1 MPVVIQPGKTHPMD
15 LVPYAVPFFLLL
27 IVLEF
32 GYGLVRGANTYR
44 INDSINS
51 LSLGML
57 STAIK
62 ILGLDIAGKVFTT
75 IEVHFSLTRLE
86 VCSLWTWVLALLLY
100 DFCYY
105 WFHRISHERTLFW
118 AAHVVHH
125 QSEEFNLTTALR
137 QTSTGFLLTWVFYL
151 PCFVAGVPASVFVTV
166 ASAHLIYQFW
176 IHSRHIP
183 KLGIL
188 EWVLV
193 TASNHRVHH
202 AQNPDYVDKNY
213 GGLLIVWD
221 RLFGTFAE
229 ERDDQAPVYGILGP
243 LRSWNPLWAN
253 LHVYAQMLR
262 DARHARSWADKWH
275 VLWARTGWRPAD
287 AAHRFPINKQGLAEF
302 RRYDPPL
309 GRDAV
314 VYAGSQFLAMLGFAL
329 WIEYA
334 ATALPWQGRAVLFIT
349 LLLGLVGVGAVL
361 ENAEH
366 GRMLEC
372 LRLLLLAAG
381 LIGAW
386 LLGLVSLSMLPLVVA
401 YLALSALFLSRLRS
415 VALPAQ

>member
-1 MPVVIQPGKTHPMD
+1 MD

-27 IVLEF
+27 IVFEF
-32 GYGLVRGANTYR
+32 GYGLARGANTYR

-62 ILGLDIAGKVFTT
+62 ILGLDIAGTVFTSV
-75 IEVHFSLTRLE
+75 EQYFALARLDAG
-86 VCSLWTWVLALLLY
+86 SWWTWVLALLLY

-105 WFHRISHERTLFW
+105 WFHRISHERTVFW

-151 PCFVAGVPASVFVTV
+151 PCFVAGVPVSVFVTV

-183 KLGIL
+183 KLGVL

-221 RLFGTFAE
+221 RLFGTFAD
-229 ERDDQAPVYGILGP
+229 EREDEAPVYGILGP

-253 LHVYAQMLR
+253 LHIYAQMWR
-262 DARHARSWADKWH
+262 DAWYARSWSDKWR
-275 VLWARTGWRPAD
+275 VLWAPTGWRPAD
-287 AAHRFPINKQGLAEF
+287 VAQRFPLHKQGLAEF

-309 GRDAV
+309 GADTV
-314 VYAGSQFLAMLGFAL
+314 FYAGSQFLAMLMFSL

-334 ATALPWQGRAVLFIT
+334 APAIAWQGRAVLFIA
-349 LLLGLVGVGAVL
+349 LLLGLIGIGAVL
-361 ENAEH
+361 EDLER
-366 GRMLEC
+366 GRKLEL
-372 LRLLLLAAG
+372 LRLSLLGAG
-381 LIGAW
+381 SMAAW
-386 LLGLVSLSMLPLVVA
+386 LLGLVTPSLLPLVLA
-401 YLALSALFLSRLRS
+401 YVVLSALLLLRLRA
-415 VALPAQ
+415 VETLAH